1 MLEGGARL
9 FFVRHGET
17 DWNAAQRYQ
26 GQRDIPINARGRAQ
40 AARNGQALKAVLGAS
55 AEALDYV
62 ASSLARARETMEI
75 IRRVL
80 LLPPRTYRTDARLLE
95 MSYGDWEGQLL
106 SELPSRD
113 PEGVAARRS
122 DAWHW

>member
-1 MLEGGARL
+1 M
-9 FFVRHGET
+9 
-17 DWNAAQRYQ
+17 
-26 GQRDIPINARGRAQ
+26 RAG
-40 AARNGQALKAVLGAS
+40 ARNGQVLKAVLGAN
-55 AEALDYV
+55 AAALDYV
-62 ASSLARARETMEI
+62 ASPLARARETMEI
-75 IRRVL
+75 IRREL